1 MLPEPKTEYAA
12 TTAGIEAHKRRS
24 NVAGV
29 GFVTHYEDRLIVSSV
44 PVVDKRTNVTD
55 EALEVL
61 CSEQKVLLWNG
72 EQDDF
77 RSSVFYDEGFAV
89 RGSYYYRKHRTP
101 ETCLVAEAVKGYDR
115 GPRFIV
121 IEHAPKLRVYRERRR
136 TAPTKIPVV
145 KLSKEEVRGLVIS
158 AARHMWGVD
167 YPNHY
172 DTMEQICNRLDSTLA
187 KFSALYGSFA
197 YRRLGS
203 YITMLR
209 LYASTKNRSHLPSRF
224 QDWADE
230 ELATPAVQRLLRAK
244 KFVEGTFHYSTSEFG
259 SVYSR
264 RLKRE
269 EAEAARK
276 ARQKTTTR
284 RKARTVAEAL
294 AGAEVGKT
302 KGAG

>member
-1 MLPEPKTEYAA
+1 
-12 TTAGIEAHKRRS
+12 
-24 NVAGV
+24 
-29 GFVTHYEDRLIVSSV
+29 
-44 PVVDKRTNVTD
+44 
-55 EALEVL
+55 
-61 CSEQKVLLWNG
+61 
-72 EQDDF
+72 
-77 RSSVFYDEGFAV
+77 
-89 RGSYYYRKHRTP
+89 
-101 ETCLVAEAVKGYDR
+101 
-115 GPRFIV
+115 
-121 IEHAPKLRVYRERRR
+121 
-136 TAPTKIPVV
+136 
-145 KLSKEEVRGLVIS
+145 
-158 AARHMWGVD
+158 
-167 YPNHY
+167 
-172 DTMEQICNRLDSTLA
+172 MEQICNRLDSTLA